1 MGNFIAIA
9 HVTRNHMARTLTSLV
24 TFSEFRS
31 IKYSKTLFTSTDL
44 YNKKFDIVNLFVMYI
59 CYYMYTICIRKLYSK
74 EITLGGNQLNF
85 ATSSKYF
92 GRVIYN
98 TLLDESVIKAKLR
111 LVCQE
116 NNV

>member
-1 MGNFIAIA
+1 
-9 HVTRNHMARTLTSLV
+9 
-24 TFSEFRS
+24 
-31 IKYSKTLFTSTDL
+31 
-44 YNKKFDIVNLFVMYI
+44 
-59 CYYMYTICIRKLYSK
+59 MYTICIRKLYSK

-98 TLLDESVIKAKLR
+98 TLLDESDIKAKLR